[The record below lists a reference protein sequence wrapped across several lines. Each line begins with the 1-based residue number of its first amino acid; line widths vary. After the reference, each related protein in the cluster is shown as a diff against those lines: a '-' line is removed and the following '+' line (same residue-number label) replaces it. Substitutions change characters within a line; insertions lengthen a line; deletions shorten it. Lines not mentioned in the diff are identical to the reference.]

1 MEIVLGIALIIAFIG
16 CVSAYLMGVSHGMRV
31 YNRNVPSIKEFIP
44 KAIKEAIQTP
54 QEPEEDL
61 IKEIMGYSYESAIEA
76 IKKER
81 AK

>member
-1 MEIVLGIALIIAFIG
+1 MDIILGIALIISFIA

-31 YNRNVPSIKEFIP
+31 YNRNVPSIKELVP
-44 KAIKEAIQTP
+44 KAIKDVLTKSEEP
-54 QEPEEDL
+54 QEDL
-61 IKEIMGYSYESAIEA
+61 ISEIMGYSYESAIEA